1 VSQDLPVRLGL
12 AGQLNDYGSLLGG
25 KHINAIVYAS
35 DVVSC
40 FKIATGNTA
49 EKYIDIDL
57 ESTPVP
63 GGIIIFIKNNA
74 PLFSI

>member
-1 VSQDLPVRLGL
+1 LPVRLGL
-12 AGQLNDYGSLLGG
+12 AGQLNDYGSIWGG

-40 FKIATGNTA
+40 FKIATGNTT
-49 EKYIDIDL
+49 EKYIDIVL

-63 GGIIIFIKNNA
+63 GGIIIFIKNSA